1 MANKKE
7 GTGKKVFGGIA
18 LGLVLILLGGVAGG
32 LLQQH
37 YKWGEEP
44 KVEEPGGEEKPGDN
58 SSGGGEVST
67 EAGVSHGIKLAAV
80 KLASSEYE
88 DDGVSPWAETAYT
101 LTATITPSDATNK
114 KVDWSI
120 AFKNASSAWSSGKTV
135 TDYVTVT
142 PSADGALT
150 AVVECKQAFGEQI
163 AVKVTSRDNTSA
175 QAEVTVDY
183 VKRITDVSV
192 TMKKNGSPA
201 ETVEFS
207 AEGYTYTWECAAVCG
222 TGTVDDTFTYS
233 CTLMTAPSAILGVKA
248 NLTGLTAD
256 SISAGWSSTETSFV
270 SSKENVLKILKYSGG
285 TTGAM
290 GIAQMNNVRNAFLK
304 YQGELFL
311 YRVTA
316 TGKYSNGA
324 YQKSYS
330 AGTSTFAVS
339 VTDVNVNNGAIKF

>member
-1 MANKKE
+1 MTDKK
-7 GTGKKVFGGIA
+7 TRIVSN
-18 LGLVLILLGGVAGG
+18 LLSLVLGAGIGAGCYRAIDQITHGGNERIELEAPTEIDGGGVII
-32 LLQQH
+32 
-37 YKWGEEP
+37 
-44 KVEEPGGEEKPGDN
+44 
-58 SSGGGEVST
+58 SGSE
-67 EAGVSHGIKLAAV
+67 SHGMQLTATKLS
-80 KLASSEYE
+80 SSEYAE
-88 DDGVSPWAETAYT
+88 NGVSAIAESAYT

-120 AFKNASSAWSSGKTV
+120 AFKNGSSTWATGKTV

-163 AVKVTSRDNTSA
+163 AVKVTSRDNMYA

-222 TGTVDDTFTYS
+222 TGTVEDTFTYS

-248 NLTGLTAD
+248 NLTGLAAD
-256 SISAGWSSTETSFV
+256 SISSGWSSTEPSFV
-270 SSKENVLKILKYSGG
+270 SSKENVLKILKYSGS
-285 TTGAM
+285 TTGAA
-290 GIAQMNNVRNAFLK
+290 GAAQMNNVRNAFLK

-311 YRVTA
+311 YRITA
-316 TGKYSNGA
+316 TGEYSNGA

>member
-1 MANKKE
+1 MTDKK
-7 GTGKKVFGGIA
+7 TRV
-18 LGLVLILLGGVAGG
+18 LSNLLSLVLGAGIGAGCYRAIEQITQGTQKIEMEAPPEEVGGGVIISESESQGMQLTA
-32 LLQQH
+32 
-37 YKWGEEP
+37 
-44 KVEEPGGEEKPGDN
+44 
-58 SSGGGEVST
+58 S
-67 EAGVSHGIKLAAV
+67 KLS
-80 KLASSEYE
+80 SSEYAE
-88 DDGVSPWAETAYT
+88 NGVSTQAESAYT
-101 LTATITPSDATNK
+101 LTATVKPEDAENK
-114 KVDWSI
+114 AVDWSI
-120 AFKNASSAWSSGKTV
+120 AFVNASSAWASGKSV

-285 TTGAM
+285 TTGVV

-311 YRVTA
+311 YRITA

-330 AGTSTFAVS
+330 AGTSTFSVS

>member
-1 MANKKE
+1 MTDKK
-7 GTGKKVFGGIA
+7 TQV
-18 LGLVLILLGGVAGG
+18 LSNLLSLVLGVGIGAGCYRVVEQIRQGTQKIEMEAPPELDGGGVIISESESHGMQLTATK
-32 LLQQH
+32 LSLSE
-37 YKWGEEP
+37 YAE
-44 KVEEPGGEEKPGDN
+44 N
-58 SSGGGEVST
+58 
-67 EAGVSHGIKLAAV
+67 GVSAL
-80 KLASSEYE
+80 
-88 DDGVSPWAETAYT
+88 AETAYT

-120 AFKNASSAWSSGKTV
+120 AFKNGSSTWASGKSV
-135 TDYVTVT
+135 TDYVTIT

-163 AVKVTSRDNTSA
+163 KVQVTSRDNTYA

-222 TGTVDDTFTYS
+222 TGTVEDTFTYS
-233 CTLMTAPSAILGVKA
+233 CTLMTAPSVILGVKA

-256 SISAGWSSTETSFV
+256 SISSGWSSTETSFV

-285 TTGAM
+285 TTGAV

-311 YRVTA
+311 LRITA
-316 TGKYSNGA
+316 TGEYSNGA

-330 AGTSTFAVS
+330 AGTSTFSVS

>member
-1 MANKKE
+1 MTDKK
-7 GTGKKVFGGIA
+7 TRIVSN
-18 LGLVLILLGGVAGG
+18 LLSLVLGAVIGAGVYAIKEQITHGGNERVEMEAPSEDVGGGVIFN
-32 LLQQH
+32 
-37 YKWGEEP
+37 EP
-44 KVEEPGGEEKPGDN
+44 EGNGM
-58 SSGGGEVST
+58 
-67 EAGVSHGIKLAAV
+67 
-80 KLASSEYE
+80 
-88 DDGVSPWAETAYT
+88 
-101 LTATITPSDATNK
+101 TITPSDATNK

-120 AFKNASSAWSSGKTV
+120 AFKNGSSAWASGKTI

-163 AVKVTSRDNTSA
+163 AVKVTSRDNTYA

-222 TGTVDDTFTYS
+222 TGTVDDTFSYS

-256 SISAGWSSTETSFV
+256 SISSGWSSTETSFV

-311 YRVTA
+311 YRISA

>member
-1 MANKKE
+1 MTDKK
-7 GTGKKVFGGIA
+7 TRIVSN
-18 LGLVLILLGGVAGG
+18 LLSLVLGAGIGAGCYRAIDQITHGGNERIELEAPTEIDGGGVII
-32 LLQQH
+32 
-37 YKWGEEP
+37 
-44 KVEEPGGEEKPGDN
+44 
-58 SSGGGEVST
+58 SGSE
-67 EAGVSHGIKLAAV
+67 SHGMQLTATKLS
-80 KLASSEYE
+80 SSEYAE
-88 DDGVSPWAETAYT
+88 NGVSAIAESAYT

-120 AFKNASSAWSSGKTV
+120 AFKNGSSTWATGKTV

-163 AVKVTSRDNTSA
+163 AVKVTSRDNMYA

-222 TGTVDDTFTYS
+222 TGTVEDTFTYS

-248 NLTGLTAD
+248 NLTGLAAD
-256 SISAGWSSTETSFV
+256 SISSGWSSTEPSFV

-311 YRVTA
+311 YRITA
-316 TGKYSNGA
+316 TGEYSNGA

>member
-1 MANKKE
+1 MTDKK
-7 GTGKKVFGGIA
+7 TRIVSN
-18 LGLVLILLGGVAGG
+18 LLSLVLGAGIGAGVYAIKEQITHGGNERIEMEAPSEDVGGGVIFNKPEGNG
-32 LLQQH
+32 MQLTTTKLL
-37 YKWGEEP
+37 
-44 KVEEPGGEEKPGDN
+44 
-58 SSGGGEVST
+58 
-67 EAGVSHGIKLAAV
+67 
-80 KLASSEYE
+80 SSEYDE
-88 DDGVSPWAETAYT
+88 YGVSELAESAYT
-101 LTATITPSDATNK
+101 
-114 KVDWSI
+114 
-120 AFKNASSAWSSGKTV
+120 
-135 TDYVTVT
+135 
-142 PSADGALT
+142 LT
-150 AVVECKQAFGEQI
+150 AVVECNQAFGEQI
-163 AVKVTSRDNTSA
+163 AVKVTSRDNTYA

-222 TGTVDDTFTYS
+222 TGTVDDTFSYS
-233 CTLMTAPSAILGVKA
+233 CTLMTAPSVILGVKA
-248 NLTGLTAD
+248 NLTGLAAE
-256 SISAGWSSTETSFV
+256 SISSGWSSTETSFV
-270 SSKENVLKILKYSGG
+270 SSKENVLKILKYSGS

-311 YRVTA
+311 YRISA

-330 AGTSTFAVS
+330 AGTSTFSVS

>member
-1 MANKKE
+1 MTDKK
-7 GTGKKVFGGIA
+7 TRIVSN
-18 LGLVLILLGGVAGG
+18 LLSLVLGAVIGAGVYAIKEQITHGGNERVEMEAPSEYVGGGVIFNEPEGNGMQLTATK
-32 LLQQH
+32 LL
-37 YKWGEEP
+37 
-44 KVEEPGGEEKPGDN
+44 
-58 SSGGGEVST
+58 
-67 EAGVSHGIKLAAV
+67 
-80 KLASSEYE
+80 SSEYDE
-88 DDGVSPWAETAYT
+88 YGVSAIAETAYT

-120 AFKNASSAWSSGKTV
+120 AFKNGSSAWASGKTI

-142 PSADGALT
+142 PSGDGALT

-163 AVKVTSRDNTSA
+163 AVKVTSRDNTYA

-222 TGTVDDTFTYS
+222 TGTVDDTFSYS
-233 CTLMTAPSAILGVKA
+233 CTLLTAPSVILGVKA

-256 SISAGWSSTETSFV
+256 SISSGWSSTETSFV

-285 TTGAM
+285 TTGVV

-311 YRVTA
+311 FRITA
-316 TGKYSNGA
+316 TGEYSNGA

-330 AGTSTFAVS
+330 AGTSTFSIS